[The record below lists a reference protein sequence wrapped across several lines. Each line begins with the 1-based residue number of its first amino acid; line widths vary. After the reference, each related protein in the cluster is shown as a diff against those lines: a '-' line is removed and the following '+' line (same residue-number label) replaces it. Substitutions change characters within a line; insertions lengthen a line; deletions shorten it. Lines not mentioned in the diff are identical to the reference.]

1 MSDENYEMTLTA
13 YAFFDTHQLMD
24 ERVKMNSGHKV
35 EKLRFVSTLT
45 SLKNTFEKGQK
56 ITQWY
61 ILESQRGADSQDD
74 AHIEEFSFSFTYD
87 DFASTIDTTMEQT
100 CQKLSIFGSEIKK
113 WENEKCPWTSDEQ
126 RWNFTSNAVVAT
138 VSRPI
143 NDFKPINLKTF
154 NLKGGYK
161 VTTPAN
167 VAAQTGLGELSGESD
182 NISFVVQGAI
192 LANVCLMLLI
202 GVISFVM

>member
-1 MSDENYEMTLTA
+1 
-13 YAFFDTHQLMD
+13 MD
-24 ERVKMNSGHKV
+24 ERVYKNAGHTV

-100 CQKLSIFGSEIKK
+100 C
-113 WENEKCPWTSDEQ
+113 
-126 RWNFTSNAVVAT
+126 
-138 VSRPI
+138 
-143 NDFKPINLKTF
+143 
-154 NLKGGYK
+154 
-161 VTTPAN
+161 
-167 VAAQTGLGELSGESD
+167 
-182 NISFVVQGAI
+182 
-192 LANVCLMLLI
+192 
-202 GVISFVM
+202 